1 MGFYRETAFYSFHLQ
16 WERQLVKERRYT
28 ALIIIIKKN
37 MMHLH
42 IPSLSIF
49 QHCYSIYCSLTVV
62 VIIFF
67 SFHINNSFYLIILHF
82 PCSFIYYLHFL
93 PSVLDREKKINKNLV
108 KSVFTYIAKF
118 VTWFNVME
126 FLFRYNI
133 SQTNFLRIV
142 WIINKVI

>member
-1 MGFYRETAFYSFHLQ
+1 MGFYR
-16 WERQLVKERRYT
+16 ERQLVKERRYT
-28 ALIIIIKKN
+28 TLIIIILKKT

-62 VIIFF
+62 IFWFFF
-67 SFHINNSFYLIILHF
+67 SFYINNSFYLIILHL
-82 PCSFIYYLHFL
+82 PCSFICNLHFL
-93 PSVLDREKKINKNLV
+93 PSVFDREKKIKKNLV

-118 VTWFNVME
+118 FTWFNVMK

-133 SQTNFLRIV
+133 SQMNFLRIV
-142 WIINKVI
+142 WINDIVI

>member
-1 MGFYRETAFYSFHLQ
+1 MRKTAC
-16 WERQLVKERRYT
+16 ERK
-28 ALIIIIKKN
+28 ALHSTNNNNLKKYDAFTHSIIIN
-37 MMHLH
+37 FPALLH
-42 IPSLSIF
+42 YLLLT
-49 QHCYSIYCSLTVV
+49 YSRGYLF
-62 VIIFF
+62 FF

-93 PSVLDREKKINKNLV
+93 PSVFDREKKKNLV

-118 VTWFNVME
+118 VTWFNVMK

-142 WIINKVI
+142 

>member
-1 MGFYRETAFYSFHLQ
+1 MAVYWDNFNIKYGKQLYSQSFSRINILFNNSYNMGFYRETAFYSFHLQ

-93 PSVLDREKKINKNLV
+93 PSVFDREKK
-108 KSVFTYIAKF
+108 
-118 VTWFNVME
+118 
-126 FLFRYNI
+126 
-133 SQTNFLRIV
+133 
-142 WIINKVI
+142 